1 MFISQNKIDEAKA
14 ILAKLYPPEVVEIE
28 MKALQSS
35 VEEEIALEGSLGES
49 SSMVSKLR
57 SALRDKVVRR
67 GLYAGITVQVVQQF
81 VGINTIM
88 YYSPTIVQ
96 FAGFASKKTALALSL
111 VIAGLNAIGS
121 VVSMM
126 YVDKYG
132 RRRLMIISL
141 FGIIICLAAT
151 SLIFHQAATHSPL
164 IDQHQSTNFSMP
176 NSTCPA
182 YISASN
188 SNSWNCMSCLKAK
201 CGFCAN
207 GNNEVCMHAD
217 C

>member
-1 MFISQNKIDEAKA
+1 M
-14 ILAKLYPPEVVEIE
+14 E

-35 VEEEIALEGSLGES
+35 VEEEIALEGSFKEGS
-49 SSMVSKLR
+49 SCLSKLK
-57 SALRDKVVRR
+57 SAFGDKAVRR

-111 VIAGLNAIGS
+111 VTSGVNAIGS
-121 VVSMM
+121 IMSMM
-126 YVDKYG
+126 FVDKYG

-141 FGIIICLAAT
+141 FGIIVCLVAT
-151 SLIFHQAATHSPL
+151 FVVFTQAAAHAPP
-164 IDQHQSTNFSMP
+164 IDPHQSTHFALT

-182 YISASN
+182 YVSASD
-188 SNSWNCMSCLKAK
+188 SDSSTWNCMSCLKAK

-207 GNNEVCMHAD
+207 AKTQVQGISYSYSYINVYDETNKQSSNFVYIN
-217 C
+217 